1 MSRRPTKPQLRRR
14 SGAFPPT
21 GSISLCLSR
30 GASCPLLARDVPV
43 PPHSRGPKAR
53 AGPTSRS
60 PAWGPAPG
68 CSGGSGR
75 SVWLWGA
82 GSVREPALLPL
93 SSRRRSRPLPPL
105 AGSSGGGPSR
115 LCFGCLCF
123 CDPCPPQP
131 SRTRGPFCSAQPVA
145 QTSPPARCDG
155 PQLFARHRRPTSQTR
170 KKCRGLKLTALT
182 PRAPVPP
189 IICIGIRLNHT
200 GLCRFSLSFP
210 LSAPSRSPRVLR
222 RPDSQDGSL
231 SRHSRAAR

>member
-14 SGAFPPT
+14 SWASPLPDRWHFTLPVQRRFLPAFGT
-21 GSISLCLSR
+21 GR
-30 GASCPLLARDVPV
+30 SC

-93 SSRRRSRPLPPL
+93 SSRRRSRTLPPL

-145 QTSPPARCDG
+145 QTSGHPPPDVTGHSSLPGTGAPRRRREKMSGPKIDSPHAAR
-155 PQLFARHRRPTSQTR
+155 PRPPDNLYRDPSQPH
-170 KKCRGLKLTALT
+170 GA
-182 PRAPVPP
+182 
-189 IICIGIRLNHT
+189 
-200 GLCRFSLSFP
+200 LSFQSFF
-210 LSAPSRSPRVLR
+210 SAF
-222 RPDSQDGSL
+222 GSL
-231 SRHSRAAR
+231 PFTQGPASF